1 MSSPEGIGTFKEGDS
16 CSACPVGRAS
26 IPNDDISDTACQ
38 TTCPATQVLNSNK
51 AAANSLTGI
60 IDASVTITCDLGWSG
75 SGTTVCGKDL
85 QWKPVRVCSGKSCA
99 ATQIANSDKAE
110 TESITGKL
118 L

>member
-1 MSSPEGIGTFKEGDS
+1 MSAPEVNPFKEADS
-16 CSACPVGRAS
+16 CSACPVGQVS
-26 IPNDDISDTACQ
+26 LVPNDDTVCLRE
-38 TTCPATQVLNSNK
+38 CPKTQVLNSNK

-85 QWKPVRVCSGKSCA
+85 QWNPVIVCSGKSCA

-110 TESITGKL
+110 TNSITGKL